1 MYKKTNKVI
10 LILLIITI
18 IAIVVMGYFLYSV
31 NNEKNELIS
40 KTENLEVERNE
51 FISKN
56 KRLENE
62 IEKIQDSLNQLGTQI
77 RYDTLINTWTVR
89 NGQPEYRGALKL
101 NEDGTFIDTMG
112 TYKYYHEEPIFQQDE
127 WWANDVEYHREGRY
141 IVSKD
146 IITLYY
152 DTEKST
158 QYRYDSQKESNIEND
173 LETLEVKHKL
183 KDGEEILE
191 YTRNNNTYELVIY
204 EE

>member
-40 KTENLEVERNE
+40 KTENLEAERNE

-56 KRLENE
+56 KSLENE
-62 IEKIQDSLNQLGTQI
+62 IEKIQESLNQLGTQI

-89 NGQPEYRGALKL
+89 NGKIGYNGALKF

-112 TYKYYHEEPIFQQDE
+112 TYKYYHEEPILQLDE
-127 WWANDVEYHREGRY
+127 WWANDVEYHREGTY

-146 IITLYY
+146 TIILYY

-173 LETLEVKHKL
+173 LETLEVKHKF

-191 YTRNNNTYELVIY
+191 YTRDNNTCELVIY